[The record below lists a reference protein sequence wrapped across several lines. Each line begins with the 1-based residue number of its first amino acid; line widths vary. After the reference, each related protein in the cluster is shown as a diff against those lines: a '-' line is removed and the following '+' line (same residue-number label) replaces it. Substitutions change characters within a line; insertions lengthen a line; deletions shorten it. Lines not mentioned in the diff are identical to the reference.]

1 MKIKN
6 QLLLALGGVFLVFM
20 LGVWYYANLATQSLN
35 EYWAQRLIEKQLFF
49 DKNRTL
55 QPILQETA
63 LAKQMAQE
71 PALLAMA
78 LDDNDLAA
86 REAGLAV
93 LENYRLKFQDHSFF
107 AAFRKTQHYF
117 YNDADNSR
125 QNNPLAYTLNPQTA
139 DDQWFFRA
147 IQLTDRPYQ
156 INVNKDTVL
165 GTTKVWINLLLK
177 HQGEVVGI
185 IGTGL
190 GLDSFLKQSVDI
202 SQPGI
207 RNLFIDE
214 NLNIQLDRDER
225 RINLASFIKPP
236 SEQENLSFLLSH
248 PEDLNTIKTFAK
260 QLKSAN
266 SVEQIKTFWSH
277 DDGNQRLIGITYLPE
292 IGWFN
297 ITLFEPDELVFIDPL
312 FIVSTLSGLIL
323 LILFILF
330 RVNHALFIQPL
341 VQLTQSVQQFR
352 VDPHQLPN
360 TSVRGYS
367 QEMDTLSTEFKSLIE
382 QVKYTQETLEQRIQE
397 RTLALQEN
405 ETKLNTILNIIPA
418 FVFIKDP
425 AMRFTY
431 VNKAVQNLFKTPLR
445 DIIGKTDHSF
455 FNEDFANSAEIE
467 DRKVFEKGE
476 ESHREES
483 VLNDA
488 GEVVKVLHTVK
499 IPLKHENGSVYALCG
514 IAWDITQQK
523 QSELA
528 TKQLALYDSL
538 TQLPNR
544 RLLMERLQQEQTLG
558 QRKKT
563 YAALLFLDLDNF
575 KPLNDNYGHDIGD
588 QLLLQTAQRL
598 TQAVRETDTVARF
611 GGDEFIIILSELS
624 TDYSEAMAST
634 QKIVDKIL
642 WQLAEPY
649 DLTLAQ
655 SGLQHQCT
663 LSIGITLFKGQGFN
677 PQQIIQHADQAMYLA
692 KKQGR
697 NRSHLS
703 PFSATS

>member
-6 QLLLALGGVFLVFM
+6 QLLLALGAVFLVFM

-63 LAKQMAQE
+63 LATQMAQE
-71 PALLAMA
+71 PALITMA
-78 LDDNDLAA
+78 LDDNNLSA

-93 LENYRLKFQDHSFF
+93 LEHYRLKFQDRSYF

-125 QNNPLAYTLNPQTA
+125 QDNPLAYTLTPQSA

-147 IQLTDRPYQ
+147 IQLTDHPYQ
-156 INVNKDTVL
+156 INVNKDAVL
-165 GTTKVWINLLLK
+165 GTTKVWINILLK
-177 HQGEVVGI
+177 HQGEVIGI

-236 SEQENLSFLLSH
+236 SEQENLSFLLSN
-248 PEDLNTIKTFAK
+248 PEDLDAIKTFTK
-260 QLKSAN
+260 DLKSAN
-266 SVEQIKTFWSH
+266 NVQQTKTFWSH
-277 DDGNQRLIGITYLPE
+277 DDSNQRLIGITYLPE

-352 VDPHQLPN
+352 VDQHHLPN
-360 TSVRGYS
+360 TSVLGYS
-367 QEMDTLSTEFKSLIE
+367 QEMDTLSSEFKSLIE
-382 QVKYTQETLEQRIQE
+382 QIKFTQETLEQRIQE
-397 RTLALQEN
+397 RTLALQQN
-405 ETKLNTILNIIPA
+405 EAKLNTILDIIPA

-425 AMRFTY
+425 QMRFTY

-455 FNEDFANSAEIE
+455 FNEDFARSAETE
-467 DRKVFEKGE
+467 DKKVLEQGK
-476 ESHREES
+476 ESRLEES

-499 IPLKHENGSVYALCG
+499 IPLKHENGEVYALCG
-514 IAWDITQQK
+514 IAWDITEQK

-528 TKQLALYDSL
+528 SKQLALYDSL

-588 QLLLQTAQRL
+588 QLLLKAAQRL
-598 TQAVRETDTVARF
+598 TQAVRETDTVSRF
-611 GGDEFIIILSELS
+611 GGDEFIILLSELS
-624 TDYSEAMAST
+624 TDYNEAMTST

-655 SGLQHQCT
+655 SSLQHQCT

-703 PFSATS
+703 PFSAAS